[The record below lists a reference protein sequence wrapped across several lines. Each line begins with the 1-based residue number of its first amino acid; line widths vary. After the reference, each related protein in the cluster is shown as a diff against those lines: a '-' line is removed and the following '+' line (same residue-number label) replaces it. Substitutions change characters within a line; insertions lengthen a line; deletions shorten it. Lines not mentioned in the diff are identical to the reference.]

1 MSSQATQSPE
11 GTKPTE
17 LSAKRAAQHVQPA
30 AVALRRAWLGTA
42 VGLASAIK
50 AGRPVKPETFQELH
64 RLREQ
69 FEEME
74 RARLALQNLDTT
86 ERKRRSS
93 AKA

>member
-1 MSSQATQSPE
+1 MSSQAIRSSE
-11 GTKPTE
+11 SVKPTE
-17 LSAKRAAQHVQPA
+17 MSAKRAAQHVQPA
-30 AVALRRAWLGTA
+30 AQALRRAWLGTA

-74 RARLALQNLDTT
+74 RARLALQGMGLPAP
-86 ERKRRSS
+86 KKRSS
-93 AKA
+93 AKS

>member
-1 MSSQATQSPE
+1 MSSETTQSSE
-11 GTKPTE
+11 GAKPTE

-30 AVALRRAWLGTA
+30 AVALQRAWLGTA

-74 RARLALQNLDTT
+74 RARLALQNLDTA
-86 ERKRRSS
+86 ERKRRSTARS
-93 AKA
+93 

>member
-1 MSSQATQSPE
+1 MSSQATQSPA

-17 LSAKRAAQHVQPA
+17 LSAKRAAQYVQPA
-30 AVALRRAWLGTA
+30 AQALRRAWLGTA

-74 RARLALQNLDTT
+74 RARLALQGMGLPAP
-86 ERKRRSS
+86 KKRSS
-93 AKA
+93 STS

>member
-1 MSSQATQSPE
+1 MSSQGTQPAE
-11 GTKPTE
+11 APKPTE

-30 AVALRRAWLGTA
+30 ALALRRAWLGTA

-74 RARLALQNLDTT
+74 RARLALEGMNTPL
-86 ERKRRSS
+86 RKKRASG
-93 AKA
+93 KA